1 MLAPLRRRNFRL
13 HYPSRTQTSATIA
26 LIEAGRAA
34 LARGAWQEARASFE
48 RASAT
53 EESVDALVGLGIA
66 ARYELDA
73 VTALDAHERAFRL
86 ARALGD
92 DDAAALVAV
101 QLSYDAYSF
110 HSAAEAVGWAERA
123 AMLVDG
129 RPPTAATA
137 FVPFIHAYLA
147 LLGRHDP
154 EAARKGSVEAGELAR
169 LSGAID
175 LQMLALALEGLSLVS
190 IGRVDEGMR
199 KLDTAAAAAV
209 GGEMTDADSIESVC
223 CFVIDACKR
232 VRDLER
238 ASEWCLRVREIATRF
253 GDRQMF
259 AVCRTHYADVLLW
272 HGDWAEAE
280 FELVTG
286 ARELGRLRPGRD
298 EDALVRLA
306 ELRRRQGRT
315 TEAAELLDRSTTHR
329 LHPLV
334 TGLLAFDRGDVETAR
349 AAADR
354 FLRRIGETDRF
365 ERVVGL
371 ELLVRAAVA
380 AGDKPWARAA
390 ADEIAAIAHATPN
403 GPLRATALLA
413 EGRLAAAA
421 TEHALARALLEDAA
435 DLFDASGARYD
446 AALARL
452 ELAAA
457 LRAEGRDKHATRV
470 GQSARDTLLALG
482 ARTVE
487 EHAGDLS
494 LREQE
499 VLRLVAHG
507 DSNDEIAR
515 RLVLSVRTVERHVA
529 NVYAKL
535 GLSGRTARAAATAWA
550 HTHGI
555 A

>member
-1 MLAPLRRRNFRL
+1 ML
-13 HYPSRTQTSATIA
+13 
-26 LIEAGRAA
+26 
-34 LARGAWQEARASFE
+34 
-48 RASAT
+48 
-53 EESVDALVGLGIA
+53 GLGIA

-73 VTALDAHERAFRL
+73 ATALDAHERAFRL
-86 ARALGD
+86 ARTLGD

-110 HSAAEAVGWAERA
+110 HSPAEAMGWAERA
-123 AMLVDG
+123 AMLVEG
-129 RPPTAATA
+129 RPPTTASA
-137 FVPFIHAYLA
+137 FVPFMHAYLA

-154 EAARKGSVEAGELAR
+154 EAARRGSVESGELAR
-169 LSGAID
+169 LSGAVD
-175 LQMLALALEGLSLVS
+175 LQMLSLALEGLALVS
-190 IGRVDEGMR
+190 VGKIAEGML

-223 CFVIDACKR
+223 CFMIDACKR

-259 AVCRTHYADVLLW
+259 AICRTHYADVLLW

-280 FELVTG
+280 FELITG
-286 ARELGRLRPGRD
+286 ARELGLLRPGRD

-306 ELRRRQGRT
+306 ELRRRQGRLE
-315 TEAAELLDRSTTHR
+315 EAAELLARSTGHR

-334 TGLLAFDRGDVETAR
+334 VGLQALEQGDIGAAR

-354 FLRRIGETDRF
+354 FLRRIGESDRF
-365 ERVVGL
+365 ERVAGL
-371 ELLVRAAVA
+371 ELLVRAAIA
-380 AGDKPWARAA
+380 ADDTEWARAA
-390 ADEIAAIAHATPN
+390 ADEIAAIAKTTPN
-403 GPLRATALLA
+403 APLRATAQLA

-421 TEHALARALLEDAA
+421 AEYPLAQALLEDAA
-435 DLFDASGARYD
+435 DLFEAFGARYD

-457 LRAEGRDKHATRV
+457 LRAG
-470 GQSARDTLLALG
+470 GQSGPAALAERSADDTLRALG
-482 ARTVE
+482 ARLGQKR
-487 EHAGDLS
+487 AGNLS
-494 LREQE
+494 PRETE
-499 VLRLVAHG
+499 VLRLVAKG

-515 RLVLSVRTVERHVA
+515 KLFLSIRTVERHVA

-550 HTHGI
+550 HTHG
-555 A
+555 AA

>member
-286 ARELGRLRPGRD
+286 ARELGWLRPGRD

-403 GPLRATALLA
+403 APLRATALLA

>member
-403 GPLRATALLA
+403 APLRATALLA

>member
-1 MLAPLRRRNFRL
+1 M
-13 HYPSRTQTSATIA
+13 
-26 LIEAGRAA
+26 
-34 LARGAWQEARASFE
+34 
-48 RASAT
+48 
-53 EESVDALVGLGIA
+53 GLGIA

-129 RPPTAATA
+129 RPPSAATA
-137 FVPFIHAYLA
+137 FVPFIRAYLA

-154 EAARKGSVEAGELAR
+154 EAARTGAAEARELAR
-169 LSGAID
+169 LIGAVD
-175 LQMLALALEGLSLVS
+175 LEMLALALEGLSLVS

-380 AGDKPWARAA
+380 AGDTPWARAA

-403 GPLRATALLA
+403 APLRATALLA
-413 EGRLAAAA
+413 EGRLATAA
-421 TEHALARALLEDAA
+421 TEHVLARALLEDAA

-457 LRAEGRDKHATRV
+457 LRAEGRDKHATKV
-470 GQSARDTLLALG
+470 EQSARDTLLALG